1 MGPWNVLLLGGDG
14 ITYEGTLNVAERTG
28 EGLYKGELLMQFSSA
43 AGNRTSTVEEDAEIS
58 VFGDTIMVICKKPVV
73 VTEDADYLPDNFLV
87 TRSGPGELK
96 GIEKD
101 VESIGGTVTMTKITK

>member
-1 MGPWNVLLLGGDG
+1 MGPWDVRLLGGDG
-14 ITYEGTLNVAERTG
+14 ITYLGTLNVAERTG
-28 EGLYKGELLMQFSSA
+28 DGVYKGDLLMQFSA
-43 AGNRTSTVEEDAEIS
+43 AGNRTSTVEEDAEIT
-58 VFGDTIMVICKKPVV
+58 VNGDTIMVICRKPVV

-101 VESIGGTVTMTKITK
+101 VEAIGGTVTMTKIAK